1 MDGFSTGDEKIFFL
15 GATNRAEAIDEAA
28 LRRFGDAVE
37 VGSPSAEA
45 RLALLRHLVLNKA
58 ANDGHRAQLS
68 DNELEENWFTWTD
81 ISEKTD
87 GFSLADVD
95 RLDPAMSTPPAEVV
109 SGLKL
114 TNADDEAMTLVSHRA
129 LEEDRRKVF
138 ASAFPECA
146 SGQVLA
152 IIARGPNGDH
162 KEFCADGATSAELV
176 AGSCQITF
184 EDLSPADC
192 IEYCFAEAPG
202 EWRIAQVSR
211 EALETYRGMKFEA
224 WKQML
229 LKPTC
234 EAQFRRML
242 QLGIVTQLYDPQLFP
257 TPEAM
262 KSQYQVTD
270 DRTGKL
276 IQLPHAVKEMRV
288 WNAAKQQYDSID
300 TKLTGAPEE
309 AAKAGWWKDFT
320 DKMKAEHGEEYIA
333 GAARAPTSEAGALSR
348 GCPSRSAASFSGC
361 AGGLLRHLCPT
372 ADAAEEGGY
381 QIGTLDALN
390 PAPLLKPTL

>member
-1 MDGFSTGDEKIFFL
+1 
-15 GATNRAEAIDEAA
+15 
-28 LRRFGDAVE
+28 
-37 VGSPSAEA
+37 
-45 RLALLRHLVLNKA
+45 
-58 ANDGHRAQLS
+58 
-68 DNELEENWFTWTD
+68 
-81 ISEKTD
+81 
-87 GFSLADVD
+87 
-95 RLDPAMSTPPAEVV
+95 MSTPPAEVV

-162 KEFCADGATSAELV
+162 KEFCAVLKDGATSAELV

-333 GAARAPTSEAGALSR
+333 GLIAGK
-348 GCPSRSAASFSGC
+348 
-361 AGGLLRHLCPT
+361 
-372 ADAAEEGGY
+372 
-381 QIGTLDALN
+381 N
-390 PAPLLKPTL
+390 